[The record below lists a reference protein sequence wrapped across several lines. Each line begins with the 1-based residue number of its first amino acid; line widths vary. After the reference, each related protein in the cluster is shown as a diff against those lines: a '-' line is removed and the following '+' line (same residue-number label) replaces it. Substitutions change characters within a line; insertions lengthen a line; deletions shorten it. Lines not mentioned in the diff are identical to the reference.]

1 MLMLLIDFAEG
12 YVKWDDEDDLNRNDW
27 QGVLPDGVYNEDTLQ
42 RFCCRLVANYD
53 NRTMQYTAILTAV

>member
-1 MLMLLIDFAEG
+1 MLLSMFSYLDFAEG

-42 RFCCRLVANYD
+42 RFCCR
-53 NRTMQYTAILTAV
+53 